1 MDVFINIVRAP
12 YGLRRNGIAMD
23 KRETET
29 LYLDGGIDSVEGRH
43 LSGANGKPASGDP
56 LFREKQR

>member
-1 MDVFINIVRAP
+1 MFSLIYSV
-12 YGLRRNGIAMD
+12 LRPDCEGIAMD
-23 KRETET
+23 KRETES

-56 LFREKQR
+56 IFREKQR